1 MIKMSENLLLS
12 NFKTTENWIEGL
24 IVVKS
29 FQSKSKLNDLFEI
42 LQQQSNILYFCL
54 LSNSNQETLEF
65 DCSIRSIAIIL
76 LNIRRIFFT

>member
-1 MIKMSENLLLS
+1 MSENLLLS

-42 LQQQSNILYFCL
+42 LQSNNNQTYSIFCL
-54 LSNSNQETLEF
+54 LSNQET
-65 DCSIRSIAIIL
+65 
-76 LNIRRIFFT
+76 

>member
-1 MIKMSENLLLS
+1 MINMSENLLLS

-42 LQQQSNILYFCL
+42 LQSNNNQTYSIFCL
-54 LSNSNQETLEF
+54 LSNQET
-65 DCSIRSIAIIL
+65 
-76 LNIRRIFFT
+76 